1 MKKWIVSI
9 VSVLVLSV
17 SLPAFASAQT
27 IYVALGDSIAA
38 GQTPNRE
45 IDQGY
50 TDLIAAEL
58 ARNGQLLA
66 FSKDLAFPGFTTE
79 QVRESIQSDEAQE
92 LLASATLITI
102 SAGAND
108 LLRIVTANPELGTLS
123 YQQQQANF
131 ALNQARKSLE
141 GLLQDLETVAPNA
154 EVYVVGYYF
163 AYPHVAEFQKQGT
176 AKELNRLNQILEQT
190 AQANGATFVSV
201 EDRMNTDLKSFVPNP
216 ADVHPTQEG
225 YRQIANSFFDT
236 VNPNLTVSPFEMPQ
250 PNPLS
255 FEEIQA
261 AQEQQSEEE
270 SRDQAR
276 AHTPHGLA
284 LAEIIPYI

>member
-66 FSKDLAFPGFTTE
+66 FSKDLAFPGFTTG

-270 SRDQAR
+270 SGDQAR

-284 LAEIIPYI
+284 LADIIPYI

>member
-270 SRDQAR
+270 SVDQAR